1 MPQIYE
7 CKKQHANIFGDYIGV
22 SENLYLIFSF
32 LILSFPE
39 ICSILGDFNDQN
51 AQLGLIQ

>member
-51 AQLGLIQ
+51 AQLGLR